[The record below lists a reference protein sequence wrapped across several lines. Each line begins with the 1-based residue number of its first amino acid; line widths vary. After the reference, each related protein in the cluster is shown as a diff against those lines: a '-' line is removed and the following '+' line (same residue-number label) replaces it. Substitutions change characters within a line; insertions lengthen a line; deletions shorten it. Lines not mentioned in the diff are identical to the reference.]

1 MYYNKLIKYMVIS
14 MSCIVILISIF
25 SNIGIIK
32 NFELENFCIIALSIE
47 LLLVAYNSY
56 KMKRSKWEVL
66 ITSMAGIFIIVSTII
81 RINKM

>member
-14 MSCIVILISIF
+14 MSCIVVLISIF

-32 NFELENFCIIALSIE
+32 NFELENFCIIVLSIE

-66 ITSMAGIFIIVSTII
+66 ITSMTGIFIIVSTII